1 MFYNKHLYAYKQK
14 FIRLKIKITI
24 DQIVIKPKF
33 SCNTEIQKYALQL
46 IGKKAVFS

>member
-24 DQIVIKPKF
+24 DQIVIEPKF
-33 SCNTEIQKYALQL
+33 ICNTKVCFTTNKEESGLF
-46 IGKKAVFS
+46 VV